1 MLQSNIIF
9 AVGTRN
15 ICQRRVR
22 EQTLLGMLCQAAWEA
37 GCTLALFPCQGQTM
51 WAG

>member
-1 MLQSNIIF
+1 MLQSNIIS

-22 EQTLLGMLCQAAWEA
+22 EQTLLGKLCQGAWEA
-37 GCTLALFPCQGQTM
+37 GCALALFLCQ
-51 WAG
+51 